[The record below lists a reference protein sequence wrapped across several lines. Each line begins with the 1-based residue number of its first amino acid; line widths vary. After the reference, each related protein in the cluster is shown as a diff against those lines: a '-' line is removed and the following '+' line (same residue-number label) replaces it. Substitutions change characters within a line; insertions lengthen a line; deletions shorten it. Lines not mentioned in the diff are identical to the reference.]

1 MKTLNRQLN
10 RRAMMLVEIYDHY
23 EGKNIN
29 KEKVDLLTDNQLE
42 KLYIEILTEKQEEAE
57 QLAIQHDK
65 DIKNGLYGEEY

>member
-42 KLYIEILTEKQEEAE
+42 KLYLEILTEKQEEAE

-65 DIKNGLYGEEY
+65 DIKNNLYGEEY

>member
-1 MKTLNRQLN
+1 MKNLNRQLN
-10 RRAMMLVEIYDHY
+10 RRAMMLIEVYEHY
-23 EGKNIN
+23 ADRNIN

-42 KLYIEILTEKQEEAE
+42 KLYLEILTEKQEEAE

>member
-1 MKTLNRQLN
+1 MKNLNRKLN
-10 RRAMMLVEIYDHY
+10 RRAMMLIEVYEHY
-23 EGKNIN
+23 ADRNIN

-42 KLYIEILTEKQEEAE
+42 KLYLEILTEKQEEAE